1 MSIKI
6 YPSALSGEITLP
18 ASKSVAHRALICAAL
33 GDKKCTLVGK
43 FCGDDVFA
51 TIDFLTS
58 LGAKIDVQKTLLT
71 VTPISSVPKK
81 VTADAKSSGSTLR
94 FMLPVCACFDTET
107 TVIGSER
114 LAERPIKNLLFSLK
128 KAGASFS
135 SDRLPVTVSGK
146 ISGSYYEIDA
156 SESSQFV
163 TGIMLAL
170 PKIGGGK
177 IVIKGKKVSGDYLKI
192 TASVMRFFGVTVAE
206 TDSGYIISGSYRSP
220 GVYFVESDWSSAA
233 FFAVSGA
240 IGGEITLKGL
250 KSGSVQGDKKILEA
264 IEKAGAKITLVGND
278 FRIEKNLLNP
288 FVFDVENCPDCAPS
302 LAVLAAFCDGK
313 SVLLGT
319 GRLKLKESDR
329 SKEIVKLLS
338 SFGIEADDKGDRI
351 EIYGTGTLRGAQ
363 LALPDDHRIVMAAA
377 IAASGSVCPSVLS
390 GEQAVS
396 KSYPSFFDDFI
407 LLGGKADVLTV

>member
-1 MSIKI
+1 MKYSFN
-6 YPSALSGEITLP
+6 
-18 ASKSVAHRALICAAL
+18 
-33 GDKKCTLVGK
+33 DKEYDIV
-43 FCGDDVFA
+43 
-51 TIDFLTS
+51 
-58 LGAKIDVQKTLLT
+58 
-71 VTPISSVPKK
+71 ISYKN
-81 VTADAKSSGSTLR
+81 
-94 FMLPVCACFDTET
+94 
-107 TVIGSER
+107 
-114 LAERPIKNLLFSLK
+114 IKNMYMRIKNDLCIYIS
-128 KAGASFS
+128 A
-135 SDRLPVTVSGK
+135 PVAISNRK
-146 ISGSYYEIDA
+146 IIE
-156 SESSQFV
+156 FV
-163 TGIMLAL
+163 NNN
-170 PKIGGGK
+170 
-177 IVIKGKKVSGDYLKI
+177 S
-192 TASVMRFFGVTVAE
+192 RF
-206 TDSGYIISGSYRSP
+206 
-220 GVYFVESDWSSAA
+220 
-233 FFAVSGA
+233 
-240 IGGEITLKGL
+240 
-250 KSGSVQGDKKILEA
+250 
-264 IEKAGAKITLVGND
+264 
-278 FRIEKNLLNP
+278 IEKNLLNP

>member
-1 MSIKI
+1 M
-6 YPSALSGEITLP
+6 
-18 ASKSVAHRALICAAL
+18 
-33 GDKKCTLVGK
+33 VGK

-58 LGAKIDVQKTLLT
+58 LGAKIDVQKNLLT
-71 VTPISSVPKK
+71 VMPISSVPKK

-107 TVIGSER
+107 TIIGSER
-114 LAERPIKNLLFSLK
+114 LAERPIKKLLVSLK

-146 ISGSYYEIDA
+146 INA

-163 TGIMLAL
+163 TGLMLAL

-192 TASVMRFFGVTVAE
+192 TASVMRSFGVTVAE

-250 KSGSVQGDKKILEA
+250 KPGSVQGDKKILEA

-329 SKEIVKLLS
+329 SKEIVKILS

-351 EIYGTGTLRGAQ
+351 EINGTGTLRGVQ
-363 LALPDDHRIVMAAA
+363 LAA